1 MNTYFKL
8 RDALKTAIN
17 EEKFNN
23 TVTSGNIA
31 NVMAILN
38 KQVIFPLANIQINS
52 SSVDA
57 QTISYNVT
65 IFYLDLV
72 DFSKDE
78 ETDLFNGNDNTEDII
93 ATQLEL
99 SVNVLRKLQRDSR
112 FNQDFEIFT
121 VMNQDHF
128 EDTLKDKLAG
138 VAATLDIVMKTDMTI
153 CS

>member
-38 KQVIFPLANIQINS
+38 KQVIFHLANIQINS

-153 CS
+153 C

>member
-8 RDALKTAIN
+8 RDTLKTVIN
-17 EEKFNN
+17 EEAFNN

>member
-112 FNQDFEIFT
+112 FNQDFEIFG
-121 VMNQDHF
+121 VMSLEHF
-128 EDTLKDKLAG
+128 EETLKDKLAG

-153 CS
+153 C

>member
-153 CS
+153 C

>member
-121 VMNQDHF
+121 VLNQDHF

-153 CS
+153 C

>member
-112 FNQDFEIFT
+112 FNQDFEIFG
-121 VMNQDHF
+121 VMSLEHF
-128 EDTLKDKLAG
+128 EETLKDKLAG

>member
-31 NVMAILN
+31 NVSAILN
-38 KQVIFPLANIQINS
+38 KQVVFPLANIQINS

-78 ETDLFNGNDNTEDII
+78 ETDLFNGNDNTDDVIG
-93 ATQLEL
+93 TQEQL
-99 SVNVLRKLQRDSR
+99 SINVLRKLQRDSR
-112 FNQDFEIFT
+112 FNQDFEIFG
-121 VMNQDHF
+121 VMSLEHF
-128 EDTLKDKLAG
+128 EETLKDKLAG

>member
-8 RDALKTAIN
+8 RDTLKTVIN
-17 EEKFNN
+17 EEAFNN

-52 SSVDA
+52 STVEA

-72 DFSKDE
+72 DFSKAE
-78 ETDLFNGNDNTEDII
+78 ETDLFNGNDNTDDVI
-93 ATQLEL
+93 ATQEQL
-99 SVNVLRKLQRDSR
+99 SINILRKLQRDSR
-112 FNQDFEIFT
+112 FNQDFEIFG
-121 VMNQDHF
+121 VMSLEHF
-128 EDTLKDKLAG
+128 EETLKDKLAG

>member
-8 RDALKTAIN
+8 RDALKTVIN
-17 EEKFNN
+17 EEPFNN

-52 SSVDA
+52 STVDA

-72 DFSKDE
+72 DFSKAE
-78 ETDLFNGNDNTEDII
+78 ETDLFNGNDNTDDVI
-93 ATQLEL
+93 ATQEEL
-99 SVNVLRKLQRDSR
+99 SINILRKLQRDSR
-112 FNQDFEIFT
+112 FNQDFEIFGA
-121 VMNQDHF
+121 MSLEHF
-128 EDTLKDKLAG
+128 EETLKDKLAG

-153 CS
+153 C

>member
-78 ETDLFNGNDNTEDII
+78 ETDLFRI
-93 ATQLEL
+93 
-99 SVNVLRKLQRDSR
+99 
-112 FNQDFEIFT
+112 
-121 VMNQDHF
+121 
-128 EDTLKDKLAG
+128 
-138 VAATLDIVMKTDMTI
+138 KTDTDNQLNYALKLLNG
-153 CS
+153 

>member
-78 ETDLFNGNDNTEDII
+78 ETDLFNGNDNTEDVI

>member
-78 ETDLFNGNDNTEDII
+78 ETDLFNGNDNTEDVI

-99 SVNVLRKLQRDSR
+99 SVNVLRKLQRDNR
-112 FNQDFEIFT
+112 FNQDFEIFGS
-121 VMNQDHF
+121 MSLEHF
-128 EDTLKDKLAG
+128 EETLKDKLAG
-138 VAATLDIVMKTDMTI
+138 VAATLDIVLKTDMTI
-153 CS
+153 C